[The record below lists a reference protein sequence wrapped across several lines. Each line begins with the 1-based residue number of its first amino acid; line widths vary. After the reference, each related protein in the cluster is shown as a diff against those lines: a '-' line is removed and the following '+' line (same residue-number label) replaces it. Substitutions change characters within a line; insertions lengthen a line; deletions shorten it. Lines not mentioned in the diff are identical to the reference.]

1 MELTQD
7 QKKKIYQDGYVI
19 LPALAPEK
27 LTNVALRAINHSVG
41 KGMDPKDVPSFRS
54 TSYCPELRNEPPIV
68 DLLHKTSLWR
78 IAESLIGK
86 GKLRLMGP
94 PQIALRFPAMET
106 PGELHPHLDGMY
118 SPNNRVRKG
127 TLQSFTMLAGVFLSN
142 IPNQF
147 WGNFC
152 VWPGTHRL
160 FEEYFRKHG
169 TEMLLKGLPPVEMPE
184 PEQVLVQTGDAMIC
198 HYQLAHTVV
207 LNVSPY
213 VRYAVFFRL
222 AHADHS
228 IHQQEA
234 LKNLW
239 LEWPGIRR

>member
-1 MELTQD
+1 MELTRD
-7 QKKKIYQDGYVI
+7 QRRKIYQDGYLI
-19 LPALAPEK
+19 LPAFVPEK

-41 KGMDPKDVPSFRS
+41 KGMDRKDIPSFRS
-54 TSYCPELRNEPPIV
+54 TSYCPELRNAPPII
-68 DLLHKTSLWR
+68 DLLHKTSLWK

-86 GKLRLMGP
+86 GKVRLAGP

-127 TLQSFTMLAGVFLSN
+127 TIQSFTMLAGVFLSST
-142 IPNQF
+142 PNQF

-160 FEEYFRKHG
+160 FENYFKKNG
-169 TEMLLKGLPPVEMPE
+169 PESLLKGLPPIEMPE
-184 PEQVLVQTGDAMIC
+184 PEQILAQTGDTVIC

-222 AHADHS
+222 AHVDHS
-228 IHQQEA
+228 LNKNKA
-234 LKNLW
+234 FTNLW
-239 LEWPGIRR
+239 LEWPAIQK

>member
-1 MELTQD
+1 MEITGL
-7 QKKKIYQDGYVI
+7 QKQALSQDGYLV
-19 LPALAPEK
+19 LPGLVPEK

-41 KGMDPKDVPSFRS
+41 TGMDPKDVPTFRAN
-54 TSYCPELRNEPPIV
+54 SYCPELRNSPPII
-68 DLLHKTSLWR
+68 DLLHKTPLWK
-78 IAESLIGK
+78 IAESLVGR
-86 GKLRLMGP
+86 GKLRLAGP

-127 TLQSFTMLAGVFLSN
+127 TIQSFTMLAGVFLSN
-142 IPNQF
+142 IPNNF

-160 FEEYFRKHG
+160 FAEYFQANG
-169 TEMLLKGLPPVEMPE
+169 TESLLNGLPPIEMPE
-184 PEQVLVQTGDAMIC
+184 PQQILAQTGDGLIC

-213 VRYAVFFRL
+213 VRYAIFFRL
-222 AHADHS
+222 VHKDHES
-228 IHQQEA
+228 RKKEA
-234 LKNLW
+234 LINPW
-239 LEWPGIRR
+239 LEWPGI